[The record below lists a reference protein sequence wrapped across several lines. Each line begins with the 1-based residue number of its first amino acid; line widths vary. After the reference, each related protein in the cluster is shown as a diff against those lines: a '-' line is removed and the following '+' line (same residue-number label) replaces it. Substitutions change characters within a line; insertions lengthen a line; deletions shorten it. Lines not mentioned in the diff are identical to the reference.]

1 MGGHAVTAPPSQ
13 VWYPLAGNGNSTSLL
28 GSNEQQER
36 GNFEQGDDC
45 AELDVRALSAGDL
58 LQERPRR
65 GSLTSLEQLPN
76 EEDPAHILANLHGK
90 LLVEGQ
96 MALASADALT
106 PISEHSLTMAR
117 DDEVYKDTAPEE
129 DALRANAILEGRWWQ
144 FECGSNSVP
153 FMKCHAASPVP
164 EPLLDDAPW
173 TGQETQCRF
182 SLPLSAVCCE
192 HRTRGP
198 RVIKL
203 EK

>member
-36 GNFEQGDDC
+36 RNFEQGDAW

-65 GSLTSLEQLPN
+65 GSLTSIEQLPN
-76 EEDPAHILANLHGK
+76 EEDPANILANLHGK

-96 MALASADALT
+96 MASANANALS
-106 PISEHSLTMAR
+106 PISEHSLTLER
-117 DDEVYKDTAPEE
+117 DDEGNKDAF
-129 DALRANAILEGRWWQ
+129 RANAILEGRWWQ
-144 FECGSNSVP
+144 FECGSNNVP
-153 FMKCHAASPVP
+153 FLKCHAVSPRP
-164 EPLLDDAPW
+164 EPLLDDAPRND
-173 TGQETQCRF
+173 QETQCRF

-198 RVIKL
+198 RVI
-203 EK
+203 